1 VGASDGC
8 AFFPDDVG
16 LIFKETVIY
25 KKGLMEDTS
34 LILITKIT
42 ESLYSN

>member
-1 VGASDGC
+1 MGASDAR
-8 AFFPDDVG
+8 AFFADDVG

-34 LILITKIT
+34 LILITKI
-42 ESLYSN
+42 SKSQYSN